1 MKEHRQ
7 IRQSKTVGDP
17 SSKFA
22 YDKDLDSAVN
32 EKYEVIDWATD
43 KIFSELDKLMSNQIK
58 YNENEVMSQSQKKQC
73 IVNAFM
79 KLKDKYDL

>member
-1 MKEHRQ
+1 MKPHRQ

-22 YDKDLDSAVN
+22 YNQDLDSAVY
-32 EKYEVIDWATD
+32 EKLEVIDWAEN
-43 KIFSELDKLMSNQIK
+43 KIFEELDKLMSNQIK
-58 YNENEVMSQSQKKQC
+58 YNDDEVMSQQQKKQC

-79 KLKDKYDL
+79 KLKDKYNL

>member
-1 MKEHRQ
+1 MKTHRQ
-7 IRQSKTVGDP
+7 IRQSKTIGDP

-22 YDKDLDSAVN
+22 YNQDLDAAVN
-32 EKYEVIDWATD
+32 EKHEVIDWATD
-43 KIFSELDKLMSNQIK
+43 KIFTELDKLMSNQIK

-73 IVNAFM
+73 IVEAFM